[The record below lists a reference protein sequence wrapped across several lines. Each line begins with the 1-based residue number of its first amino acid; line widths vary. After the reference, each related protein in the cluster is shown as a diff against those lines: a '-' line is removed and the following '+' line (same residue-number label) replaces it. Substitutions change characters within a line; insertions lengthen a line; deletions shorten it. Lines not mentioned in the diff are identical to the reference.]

1 MVCAPPVIQ
10 NSMSIDVSSAGS
22 TGLGYQSYVLARV
35 AKSRSAITGTF
46 TPATMAEPTA
56 VSVIIEP
63 LSLIF
68 GFAYSA
74 VTSIHY
80 KWWIL
85 HMATVVAFPFQLL
98 LIPLRIVTSVLSVV
112 FAPFIYLGYCFIALA
127 STLWTWLAS
136 LEPLYTFVVTAA
148 TIGISAGVVLALVS
162 NFVSTKLSIQDSPY
176 DDAAEDSDGEEI
188 SPLPKRR
195 FLSDRGDS
203 DEADWQWLETS
214 TSPVRRKRASG
225 LLSQTIH
232 EEDDSSDA

>member
-1 MVCAPPVIQ
+1 
-10 NSMSIDVSSAGS
+10 
-22 TGLGYQSYVLARV
+22 
-35 AKSRSAITGTF
+35 
-46 TPATMAEPTA
+46 MAEPTA
-56 VSVIIEP
+56 ISVIIEP

-85 HMATVVAFPFQLL
+85 HIATVVAFPFQLL

-112 FAPFIYLGYCFIALA
+112 FAPFLYLCYSFVALV

-136 LEPLYTFVVTAA
+136 LEVVTAA
-148 TIGISAGVVLALVS
+148 TIGVSAGVVLALVS

-176 DDAAEDSDGEEI
+176 DDAADDSEGEES

-203 DEADWQWLETS
+203 DETEWPWLETS

-232 EEDDSSDA
+232 EEDDSSGA